1 MIRKEEVYKIG
12 RIGKPHGVKGEVTF
26 HFVDDVFD
34 RVDADFLLLSVDDIL
49 VPFYMEEYRFRTDET
64 ALVKFCDIDTQEQ
77 ARELTHCDVFFL
89 RSMTD
94 DDSDEG
100 LSWAQITGFS
110 LLNAA
115 TGKTVGTIRSV
126 DDSTLNILFEIET
139 PDGNDIL
146 VPAHEELIEQ
156 VDGAKRRIVVRLP
169 EGLLEL

>member
-34 RVDADFLLLSVDDIL
+34 RVDADFLILSVDDIL

-64 ALVKFCDIDTQEQ
+64 AIVKFCDIDTQEQ
-77 ARELTHCDVFFL
+77 ARQLTHCDVYFL

-94 DDSDEG
+94 DNSDEG
-100 LSWAQITGFS
+100 LSWAQIPGFS
-110 LLNAA
+110 
-115 TGKTVGTIRSV
+115 GKTVGTIRSV

-139 PDGNDIL
+139 PDGTDTL

-156 VDGAKRRIVVRLP
+156 VDGEKRQIVVRLP

>member
-34 RVDADFLLLSVDDIL
+34 RVDADFLILSVDYIL

-156 VDGAKRRIVVRLP
+156 VDGQKRQIVVRLP

>member
-34 RVDADFLLLSVDDIL
+34 RVDAVFLILSVDDIL

-156 VDGAKRRIVVRLP
+156 VDGEKRQIVVRLP